1 MKKQRFYLLGVL
13 LMLCTVFVQAQEMRV
28 TTLQRMD
35 RDLLARTKERR
46 DLNDVPCA
54 VVRVSI
60 ANAKKYSFDGNVI
73 GEVVYRPGEALV
85 YMAEGSRNITIKS
98 DEFGYLQYEFAQKQE
113 RQVVSFPV
121 CLWTASSAFENS
133 SVQ

>member
-1 MKKQRFYLLGVL
+1 
-13 LMLCTVFVQAQEMRV
+13 MLCTVFVQAQEMRV
-28 TTLQRMD
+28 TTFQRMD

-85 YMAEGSRNITIKS
+85 YMVEGSRNITIKS
-98 DEFGYLQYEFAQKQE
+98 NEFGYLQYEFAQKLE

>member
-1 MKKQRFYLLGVL
+1 MRKIHFLLF
-13 LMLCTVFVQAQEMRV
+13 LMLLFVSATQAQDVNPRFEV
-28 TTLQRMD
+28 LEF
-35 RDLLARTKERR
+35 DLLARTKPRL

-98 DEFGYLQYEFAQKQE
+98 DEFGYLQYEFAQKLE
-113 RQVVSFPV
+113 RQVDFPV

>member
-1 MKKQRFYLLGVL
+1 
-13 LMLCTVFVQAQEMRV
+13 
-28 TTLQRMD
+28 MD

-73 GEVVYRPGEALV
+73 CEVVYRPGEALV

-98 DEFGYLQYEFAQKQE
+98 DEFGYLQYEFAQKLE
-113 RQVVSFPV
+113 RQVDFPV